1 MKDTIV
7 NHFIMQEVMTN
18 LREQGARCCF
28 LLRGE
33 YPNGDK
39 SIRAVLRDGRV
50 WDIKDIKQIR
60 GGNEAIV
67 TCTIE

>member
-18 LREQGARCCF
+18 LREQGARCC
-28 LLRGE
+28 LLITGD
-33 YPNGDK
+33 YPNRYK
-39 SIRAVLRDGRV
+39 SIRAVLKDGRI
-50 WDIKDIKQIR
+50 WDIKDIKQNP

-67 TCTIE
+67 TCAIE